1 MIMTRLE
8 KAIKYVKETQNGAWI
23 YDDNGNIRENVAVC
37 EIEPLLEEM
46 KEYEIEKD
54 DEFIKEFKAKAESY
68 YTYNY
73 STNIEK
79 DIIVWYIP
87 HSPII
92 VCQVHL
98 YGDARL
104 MFDTD
109 FVLEMPSED
118 GFDEFLYLENTRQTK
133 SIGDYDLDMSIFSET
148 YEIYKDGE
156 YVGTSYE
163 IDFNDYLEELEEQK

>member
-8 KAIKYVKETQNGAWI
+8 KAIKYVKETKKGAWI

-46 KEYEIEKD
+46 KEYEIEVD

-73 STNIEK
+73 CTKIEK

-87 HSPII
+87 HNPII

-118 GFDEFLYLENTRQTK
+118 GFDAFLYLENTRQTK

>member
-1 MIMTRLE
+1 MTRLE
-8 KAIKYVKETQNGAWI
+8 KAIEYVKEEKRAWI

-54 DEFIKEFKAKAESY
+54 DEFIKEFKAKADCC
-68 YTYNY
+68 YTYN
-73 STNIEK
+73 SCSKIEK

-87 HSPII
+87 HNPII

-118 GFDEFLYLENTRQTK
+118 GFDAFLYLESTRQTK
-133 SIGDYDLDMSIFSET
+133 SIGDYDLDMSIFSDT

-163 IDFNDYLEELEEQK
+163 IDFDDYLKELGEEK